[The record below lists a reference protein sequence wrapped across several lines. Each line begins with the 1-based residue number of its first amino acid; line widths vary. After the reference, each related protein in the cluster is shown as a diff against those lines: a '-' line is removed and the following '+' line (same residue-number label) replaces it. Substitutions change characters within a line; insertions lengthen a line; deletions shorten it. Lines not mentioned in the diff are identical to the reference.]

1 MNIYTALLSFLNF
14 YCFKPIISKVQTI
27 AKLEPFC
34 IPTCSYIAVVAFL
47 LILIS
52 CVKIIE
58 FIVLSA
64 VSYRAADFKPEGRGG
79 GLLFYVCRVSI
90 QDQSFNNFKK
100 DKMKLSVNKPNSSG
114 LLTRNCATI
123 QLFLIS
129 EFAFGLEKLPDLSRN
144 GPQVPERSI
153 STNAE
158 SKFVVFCIL
167 PSYVLLK
174 VIIVLSLLYLGV
186 KVKQYFVCSRCI
198 F

>member
-34 IPTCSYIAVVAFL
+34 IPTCSYIVVAFL

-64 VSYRAADFKPEGRGG
+64 VSYRAAGFKPEGGGGG

-90 QDQSFNNFKK
+90 QDQSFNNFKR
-100 DKMKLSVNKPNSSG
+100 DEMKLHVS
-114 LLTRNCATI
+114 
-123 QLFLIS
+123 
-129 EFAFGLEKLPDLSRN
+129 
-144 GPQVPERSI
+144 
-153 STNAE
+153 
-158 SKFVVFCIL
+158 
-167 PSYVLLK
+167 
-174 VIIVLSLLYLGV
+174 
-186 KVKQYFVCSRCI
+186 
-198 F
+198 